1 PADRL
6 ACYSTVPEL
15 LPTLITL
22 TDRQII
28 YGGDG
33 IAAQLPE
40 LPTLTLHGPGRGCAL
55 VPADHDPQAAADWLT
70 PLVAGNS
77 GRFCKNVRTVLCAGD
92 PAPVARALGARL
104 DAIGIQPPDS
114 AHPQAAIPDPVM
126 APRIAELAHRLI
138 QPADEVVTTRP
149 LLHRHGPLVFLAPT
163 LIRLADPG
171 TPDAPHPLV
180 GRELPFPF
188 AAVLRAGPALADAVQ
203 QRSLFVHTMP
213 GGPSP
218 DQGVDA

>member
-1 PADRL
+1 M
-6 ACYSTVPEL
+6 
-15 LPTLITL
+15 
-22 TDRQII
+22 
-28 YGGDG
+28 
-33 IAAQLPE
+33 
-40 LPTLTLHGPGRGCAL
+40 
-55 VPADHDPQAAADWLT
+55 
-70 PLVAGNS
+70 
-77 GRFCKNVRTVLCAGD
+77 LCAGD
-92 PAPVARALGARL
+92 PAPVARVLGARL
-104 DAIGIQPPDS
+104 DAIGIQPPDP

-149 LLHRHGPLVFLAPT
+149 LLHRHGSLVFLAPT
-163 LIRLADPG
+163 LICLADPG
-171 TPDAPHPLV
+171 TPDTPHPLL

-213 GGPSP
+213 GGLSP